1 MANFIQ
7 VGENEFING
16 EHLVSFKLIYDTP
29 DGGLGL
35 TICLSDNRCI
45 TIYDIHIIHRFFEDL
60 TYHYSFFKQPDAYGK
75 TYNTVYDAWY
85 AYREG
90 K

>member
-29 DGGLGL
+29 DGGPGL
-35 TICLSDNRCI
+35 TICLSDNRCM
-45 TIYDIHIIHRFFEDL
+45 ESL
-60 TYHYSFFKQPDAYGK
+60 SG
-75 TYNTVYDAWY
+75 
-85 AYREG
+85 G
-90 K
+90 